1 MTSRLT
7 LSALSAAILA
17 GSLPAVPA
25 LAGSCEEY
33 IATAEERLA
42 ATDLSE
48 QEVREINHMLE
59 SARMFLNLER
69 EEACVNM
76 VLEAEAIAEQMA
88 AAPEIEERAAEEL
101 GRVADVGPLADVPAF
116 RLIGRP
122 IVTDGPEPVGE
133 VVDVVVPEDEGG
145 VRIAVLRIGGPLD
158 PDSRTITV
166 ELDRLEPAD
175 FERLRVVDLTEG
187 ELRQLPE
194 YDPATGVPQPE

>member
-116 RLIGRP
+116 RLIGHP

-194 YDPATGVPQPE
+194 YDPTTGLPQPE